1 MKSNEEWHIDY
12 DYVYFTFE
20 WTWIRDKHFIYE
32 GDQNSGMLLITDEDG
47 IIVKAL
53 GYEKIDEVDRGE

>member
-1 MKSNEEWHIDY
+1 MASDKEWHIDY
-12 DYVYFTFE
+12 DYVYFTFD

-53 GYEKIDEVDRGE
+53 GYEKIDEVDRRE